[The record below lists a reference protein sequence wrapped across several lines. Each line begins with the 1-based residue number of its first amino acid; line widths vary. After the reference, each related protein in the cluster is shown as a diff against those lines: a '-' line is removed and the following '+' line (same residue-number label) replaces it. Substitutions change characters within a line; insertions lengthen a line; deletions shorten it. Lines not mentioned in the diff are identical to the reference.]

1 MTYEF
6 LKDFERRMEW
16 IGIVESIVYKSVN
29 IYNKQKYKEL
39 FDHQEFINIVFSI
52 LCFIMEKSLM
62 GGEDCDIKSITNFV
76 QNLNW
81 EYYKKDMDEED
92 IKEFVRYIVLDNL
105 QNGGESYAFSAM
117 NYTQNKKQSINIRL
131 IKDERS
137 KIDGN
142 KKITYMLTEQGYK
155 FLFRTR
161 EIEDE
166 MQIPME
172 QLWVKELIKRK
183 HFRNA
188 YEHTKNLLQHVL
200 QQRKLIESFI
210 ESVKRNVCDV
220 NVDEYEKLVNDT
232 FRILEEQNSEF
243 LNLEKSINEAEKQIT
258 ETGFEAKEDDIK
270 NIRLIKANL
279 QKILS
284 EHNKLFMKKQDV
296 SDIYEE
302 AIKSSIYMGIIE
314 RFDME
319 EVVLQRIEEDPKAV
333 VNIHKVLRP
342 LLMPDLSKQYS
353 IMKAYDEQKIITDKE
368 EQDENMNIEIVEDD
382 SDNEEDIINEINN
395 DYCEFVETL
404 IDYILQ
410 KNNSLS
416 LSDFMDIIK
425 NNAPDKYRKY
435 FVEDKS
441 KMFYTT
447 ILQLY
452 ESSPIDFEEIINLS
466 KKFIINL
473 SREFNLEY
481 VIQTIMLRNPEMLK
495 LKEFRIDKLNGN
507 PIQVRIKKDISDE
520 MKIEE
525 CIEITNLIF
534 SLEEK

>member
-6 LKDFERRMEW
+6 LKDFERRMEY

-92 IKEFVRYIVLDNL
+92 IKEFVRYIVLDIL

-525 CIEITNLIF
+525 CIEITNFIF

>member
-92 IKEFVRYIVLDNL
+92 IKEFVRYIVLDIL

-525 CIEITNLIF
+525 CIEITNFIF

>member
-92 IKEFVRYIVLDNL
+92 IKEFVRYIVLDIL

-270 NIRLIKANL
+270 NIRLIKANH

>member
-92 IKEFVRYIVLDNL
+92 IKEFVRYIVLDIL

-507 PIQVRIKKDISDE
+507 HIQVRIKKDISDE

>member
-92 IKEFVRYIVLDNL
+92 IKEFVRYIVLDIL

-507 PIQVRIKKDISDE
+507 HIQVRIKKDISDE

-525 CIEITNLIF
+525 CIEITNFIF

>member
-92 IKEFVRYIVLDNL
+92 IKEFVRYIVLDIL